1 MSEQSLGG
9 GEPGDGGTV
18 LQLVSACIQCGCSA
32 TVVTIEV
39 SGVQAEIDLCEEH
52 LDQLL
57 RGARPVPGRTA
68 S

>member
-1 MSEQSLGG
+1 MSEQSLGDRG
-9 GEPGDGGTV
+9 TGNGGTV
-18 LQLVSACIQCGCSA
+18 LQLVSACIQCGGPA
-32 TVVTIEV
+32 MVVTIEV